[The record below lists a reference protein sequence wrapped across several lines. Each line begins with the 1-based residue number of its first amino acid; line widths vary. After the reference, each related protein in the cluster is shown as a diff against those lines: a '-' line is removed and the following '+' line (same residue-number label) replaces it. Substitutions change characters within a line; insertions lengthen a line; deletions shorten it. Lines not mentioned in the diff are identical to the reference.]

1 MTLVTKVN
9 ILYYTIANF
18 IPNNSKFKNILIKL
32 IPEVIFL
39 NFQFQFSTVKTDVMI
54 YDKTTLKGG
63 VADAPDF
70 YKGIIDALPVPIFY
84 RDLNGIYQM
93 CNKAHEKFTGRPK
106 EEIIGKSVYDIY
118 PKETAD
124 VYSKQDKELLQNQ
137 AVQVY
142 ETRIK
147 HPNGNIYNAIL
158 NKAVIRDSENRVI
171 GIVGS
176 INDVTELKKTE
187 KRLEKVQETM
197 EVSSHMLHKISAGII
212 MVDKEFKVID
222 SNKSFAKLMGEEI
235 EDLYETIPGLK
246 GANAKV
252 LVPEVIFKMIS
263 NIMTS
268 GENMLERDLEI
279 QNKLLHIAVIT
290 LYKNR
295 VVGAVIRDMSA
306 PMLVRDEIIH
316 RARRI
321 NKQNIETVQKIAYLM
336 GENAAE
342 TEELLNSIIET
353 YRYGDDK

>member
-1 MTLVTKVN
+1 
-9 ILYYTIANF
+9 
-18 IPNNSKFKNILIKL
+18 
-32 IPEVIFL
+32 
-39 NFQFQFSTVKTDVMI
+39 MI
-54 YDKTTLKGG
+54 YDKKPFNGKVT
-63 VADAPDF
+63 DDPNF
-70 YKGIIDALPVPIFY
+70 HQRIIDALPIPIFY

-93 CNKAHEKFTGRPK
+93 CNKAHERFTGRQK
-106 EEIIGKSVYDIY
+106 NDIIGKSIHDIHS
-118 PKETAD
+118 KETAD
-124 VYSKQDKELLQNQ
+124 LYLNQDKELIKNLGEQI
-137 AVQVY
+137 Y
-142 ETRIK
+142 ETQIK
-147 HPNGNIYNAIL
+147 DRNGNRYNAIL
-158 NKAVIRDSENRVI
+158 NKGVIRDSSNNII

-176 INDVTELKKTE
+176 INDITELKKTE

-212 MVDKEFKVID
+212 MVDENLKVID

-235 EDLYETIPGLK
+235 DDLYETIPGLK
-246 GANAKV
+246 GADAKV
-252 LVPEVIFKMIS
+252 LVPETIFKMIS

-316 RARRI
+316 RAQRI

-342 TEELLNSIIET
+342 TEELLNSIIKS
-353 YRYGDDK
+353 YRYGNDE